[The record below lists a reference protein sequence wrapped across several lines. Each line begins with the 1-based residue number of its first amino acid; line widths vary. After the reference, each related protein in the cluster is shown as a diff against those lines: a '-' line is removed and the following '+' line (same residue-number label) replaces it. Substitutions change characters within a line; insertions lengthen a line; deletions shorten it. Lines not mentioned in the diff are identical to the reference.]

1 MENCYYYLDCDIQ
14 EIDKNK
20 FLVIFVYSSK
30 AHCVSKIYK
39 RYSEELTD
47 KLNDYEL
54 FEEITDK
61 ITFAVKSSGKVGL
74 DIKL

>member
-1 MENCYYYLDCDIQ
+1 MENCYYFLDYQEQ

-39 RYSEELTD
+39 KYNEKLEEQLGD
-47 KLNDYEL
+47 FEL

-61 ITFAVKSSGKVGL
+61 ITFAIKSSGKVGL